1 MVDDIIYFKIY
12 LQSTS
17 KAMADWGEKEGK
29 TKIEKFENLENK
41 RSFLDEKK
49 NVFHGF

>member
-1 MVDDIIYFKIY
+1 
-12 LQSTS
+12 
-17 KAMADWGEKEGK
+17 MADWGEKEGK

-49 NVFHGF
+49 MFFMIFEGLSFGSFSRY